1 MRKDDRIFD
10 KKKSDKHGIYVSRSS
25 ERKNRRNRIRRQ
37 QNAEKNRIEA
47 FVDKYQTEH
56 KVKRY
61 SFLFVILPVLLV
73 FIYECL
79 GYKSVIGGFEF
90 LIGHPWA
97 YLCNVMIISTSFT
110 IALLFKKRMG
120 IILTICLIWTFCA
133 FGNFVLLCNR
143 VTPLTGNDLALITDL
158 FGIVAKYL
166 NRFQTALMVFVIILA
181 ILFIIFC
188 FIKAPLECRKVH
200 YVRSVLT
207 ICGMVLLTWGC
218 FNISWYVGGVETQFH
233 ELSQSYKKNGFLY
246 CFINSLV
253 DVGVSKPDN
262 YSPEVIETLVDS
274 EETENS
280 GAESTEAQKPE
291 KEKRPNVVIV
301 QLESFFDVN
310 RLKDVTFSK
319 NPISNFTRLM
329 ESCGSGYF
337 NVPVIGA
344 GTVNTEFEV
353 LTGMSIDD
361 FGAGEY
367 PYKTILKKTTCE
379 TLAYNLSEN
388 GYSSHAIHNH
398 VGGFYGRNNI
408 YSNMGFNTFTSLEY
422 MWPQSFTPMNWA
434 KDIVLTEEIQR
445 ALNSTEESD
454 FVYAVSVQG
463 HGSYPSDP
471 EIDYERHVTVSSSV
485 IENDEY
491 LNQISYYV
499 NQLYE
504 MDQFTG
510 ELVKMLEE
518 SGEDTILVMY
528 GDHLPSLNLTEES
541 LVSGNVYQTEY
552 FIWNNMGLNFE
563 DQDMEAYEIS
573 STILEAIGIK
583 DGVINAYHQKYRKQ
597 LQEGTI
603 TQEEYLEGLKE
614 LEYDI
619 LYGERLCYNGVN
631 PYEATELQMGIEPI
645 SVTNVEATDDGGIK
659 IQGQNF
665 TRYSKVYVNDKS
677 CTTWYN
683 SSVSLEV
690 KDIEL
695 QPGDQV
701 VVWQKSLSST
711 EPYIYQQE
719 LMEQESESESESESQ
734 EPSDAAAGNAENRQ
748 KQNP

>member
-1 MRKDDRIFD
+1 MKKNDRIFD
-10 KKKSDKHGIYVSRSS
+10 KKKSDKHGVYISRSS
-25 ERKNRRNRIRRQ
+25 ERKNRKDRIRRQ
-37 QNAEKNRIEA
+37 QNAEKNRFDD
-47 FVDKYQTEH
+47 FVSRYQTEH

-61 SFLFVILPVLLV
+61 LSLYVLLPVILV

-79 GYKSVIGGFEF
+79 GYRSFTGGFEF
-90 LIGHPWA
+90 LIKHPWA
-97 YLCNVMIISTSFT
+97 YLCNVMIISTSFS

-120 IILTICLIWTFCA
+120 VILTVCLIWTFCA

-143 VTPLTGNDLALITDL
+143 VTPLTGNDLALVTDL
-158 FGIVAKYL
+158 FGIIAKYL
-166 NRFQTALMVFVIILA
+166 NLFQTILLVIAVILA
-181 ILFIIFC
+181 VLFIIFC
-188 FIKAPLECRKVH
+188 FIKAPLECRKVN
-200 YVRSVLT
+200 YIKSILI
-207 ICGMVLLTWGC
+207 ICGMVLLTFGC
-218 FNISWYVGGVETQFH
+218 FNVSWRVGGVETQFH
-233 ELSQSYKKNGFLY
+233 ELSQSYKKNGFVY

-253 DVGVSKPDN
+253 DVGVSRPDN
-262 YSPEVIETLVDS
+262 YSPEVIETLVDPEESAQNAS
-274 EETENS
+274 ES
-280 GAESTEAQKPE
+280 STELVKPAD
-291 KEKRPNVVIV
+291 KDRKPNVVIV

-310 RLKDVTFSK
+310 RLKDVTFSS
-319 NPISNFTRLM
+319 NPIPNFTKLM

-353 LTGMSIDD
+353 LTGMNIDD

-379 TLAYNLSEN
+379 TLAYDLAEN
-388 GYSSHAIHNH
+388 GYSTHAIHNH

-422 MWPQSFTPMNWA
+422 MWPQFFTPMNWA
-434 KDIVLTEEIQR
+434 KDTVLTDEILK

-471 EIDYERHVTVSSSV
+471 EMDYTRHVTVSSTV
-485 IENDEY
+485 IENEEY

-504 MDQFTG
+504 MDQFTA
-510 ELVKMLEE
+510 ELVKMLED

-528 GDHLPSLNLTEES
+528 GDHLPSLDLTEES
-541 LVSGNVYQTEY
+541 LSSGNVYQTEY
-552 FIWNNMGLNFE
+552 FIWNNMGLTFE
-563 DQDMEAYEIS
+563 NQDMEAHETG

-597 LQEGTI
+597 LKEGTI
-603 TQEEYLEGLKE
+603 TQEDYLEGLKD

-619 LYGERLCYNGVN
+619 LYGEQLCYNGVN
-631 PYEATELQMGIEPI
+631 PYEPTQLQMGIDPI
-645 SVTNVEATDDGGIK
+645 TVSDVEATPDGGIK
-659 IQGQNF
+659 IRGQNF

-677 CTTWYN
+677 CTTWYH
-683 SSVSLEV
+683 SSMTLEV

-695 QPGDQV
+695 EPGDQV
-701 VVWQKSLSST
+701 VVWQKTLSST
-711 EPYIYQQE
+711 EPYIYQKE
-719 LMEQESESESESESQ
+719 LVGTETESESESESETESRTTSRQQ
-734 EPSDAAAGNAENRQ
+734 E
-748 KQNP
+748 